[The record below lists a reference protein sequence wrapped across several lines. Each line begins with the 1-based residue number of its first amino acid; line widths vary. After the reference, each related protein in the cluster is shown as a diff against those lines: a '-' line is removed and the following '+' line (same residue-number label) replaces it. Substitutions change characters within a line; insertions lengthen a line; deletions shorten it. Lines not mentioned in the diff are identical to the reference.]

1 MTNNIGNEMKSF
13 NQQLFS
19 MDIED
24 LKLTKDLITEIIK
37 DKIKSTLKVGMNVFI
52 VQKTKK
58 TPGVITKINQKKCLV
73 KSGMTTYQVPMSM
86 LEVA

>member
-1 MTNNIGNEMKSF
+1 MTNNIGNDMKSF

-24 LKLTKDLITEIIK
+24 LKLTKDLISDLIK
-37 DKIKSTLKVGMNVFI
+37 NKIKSTLKVGMNVFI

>member
-1 MTNNIGNEMKSF
+1 MTNNIGNDMKSF
-13 NQQLFS
+13 NKQLFS

>member
-1 MTNNIGNEMKSF
+1 MTNNIGNDMKSF

-24 LKLTKDLITEIIK
+24 LKLTKDLITDLIK
-37 DKIKSTLKVGMNVFI
+37 NKIKSTLKVGMNVFI
-52 VQKTKK
+52 IQKTKK

>member
-1 MTNNIGNEMKSF
+1 MTNNIGNDMKSF

-24 LKLTKDLITEIIK
+24 LKLTKDLISDLIK
-37 DKIKSTLKVGMNVFI
+37 NKIKSTLKVGMNVFI

-58 TPGVITKINQKKCLV
+58 TSGVITKINQKKCLV
-73 KSGMTTYQVPMSM
+73 KCNFTTYQVPMAM

>member
-1 MTNNIGNEMKSF
+1 MTNNIGNDMKSF

-24 LKLTKDLITEIIK
+24 LKLTKDLITDIIK
-37 DKIKSTLKVGMNVFI
+37 NKIKSTLKVGMNVFI

-86 LEVA
+86 LEAA

>member
-24 LKLTKDLITEIIK
+24 LKLTKDLITDIIK
-37 DKIKSTLKVGMNVFI
+37 NKIKSTLKVGMNVFI

>member
-1 MTNNIGNEMKSF
+1 MNIGTEMNIF
-13 NQQLFS
+13 NKHLLS
-19 MDIED
+19 MSVDD
-24 LKLTKDLITEIIK
+24 LKITKDLINDLIK
-37 DKIKSTLKVGMNVFI
+37 NKIKSVLKVGMKVNI

-73 KSGMTTYQVPMSM
+73 KVNLTTYQVPMSM

>member
-1 MTNNIGNEMKSF
+1 MTNNIGNDMKSF

>member
-1 MTNNIGNEMKSF
+1 MTNNIGNDMKSF

-24 LKLTKDLITEIIK
+24 LKLTKDLISDLIK
-37 DKIKSTLKVGMNVFI
+37 NKIKSTLKVGMNVFI

-58 TPGVITKINQKKCLV
+58 TPGVITKINMKKCLV

>member
-1 MTNNIGNEMKSF
+1 MTNNIGNDMKSF

-24 LKLTKDLITEIIK
+24 LKLTKDLISDLIK
-37 DKIKSTLKVGMNVFI
+37 NKIKSTLKVGMNVFI

-58 TPGVITKINQKKCLV
+58 TSGVITKINQKKCLV

-86 LEVA
+86 LEAA

>member
-1 MTNNIGNEMKSF
+1 MTNNIGNDMKSF

-24 LKLTKDLITEIIK
+24 LKLTKDLISDLIK
-37 DKIKSTLKVGMNVFI
+37 NKIKSTLKVGMNVFI

-73 KSGMTTYQVPMSM
+73 KSCMTTYQVPMTM
-86 LEVA
+86 LEAA

>member
-1 MTNNIGNEMKSF
+1 MTNNIGNDMKSF

-24 LKLTKDLITEIIK
+24 LKLTKDLISDLIK
-37 DKIKSTLKVGMNVFI
+37 NKIKSTLKVGMNVFI

-86 LEVA
+86 LEAA